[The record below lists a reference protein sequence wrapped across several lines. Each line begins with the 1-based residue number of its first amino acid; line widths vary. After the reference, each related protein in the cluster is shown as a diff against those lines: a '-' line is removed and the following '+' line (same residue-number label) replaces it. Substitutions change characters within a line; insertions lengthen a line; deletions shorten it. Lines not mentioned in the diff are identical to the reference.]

1 MAEAGTEAGEEA
13 IVAVGRATTSTSLKS
28 PTSSKRGRTL
38 RLVLVLQAD
47 GEINMP
53 SDTPHTAPPKRG
65 LAAYNE
71 IYHGYVP
78 GIGTCQLGLLTSRAV
93 REMKRGS
100 GGRDEALSAKDLLC
114 PVRGVALAPVLEALW
129 ICMDGG
135 NRELLFDL
143 HNLIPT
149 RQQGLCS
156 PIRPSIKA
164 SQLASLP
171 VRCTRGN
178 ENEKNG
184 LLPE

>member
-1 MAEAGTEAGEEA
+1 M
-13 IVAVGRATTSTSLKS
+13 
-28 PTSSKRGRTL
+28 
-38 RLVLVLQAD
+38 
-47 GEINMP
+47 NMTW
-53 SDTPHTAPPKRG
+53 DTPHTPPPERG
-65 LAAYNE
+65 LAAHHDTYN
-71 IYHGYVP
+71 HGLVP
-78 GIGTCQLGLLTSRAV
+78 GIGTCQSDLLTSRAV
-93 REMKRGS
+93 KEVERGGS
-100 GGRDEALSAKDLLC
+100 GSDEALSAKDLLC